1 MLKVRKEKSVKYS
14 EAVARNL
21 RNAKKEKYAGKGIDS
36 AKRSLGIKT
45 NDSSYDDAVE
55 KLIKK
60 G

>member
-1 MLKVRKEKSVKYS
+1 MRKEKSVKYS